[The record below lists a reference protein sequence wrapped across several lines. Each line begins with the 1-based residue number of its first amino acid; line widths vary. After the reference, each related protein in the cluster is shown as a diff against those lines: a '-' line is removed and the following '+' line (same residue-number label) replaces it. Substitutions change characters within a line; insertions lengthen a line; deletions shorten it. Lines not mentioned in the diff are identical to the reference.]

1 VLSGQLVHRT
11 GTPMPIAAFFRN
23 HFKGD
28 LTESG
33 PPPTFVRLLTSYHL
47 EELQSI
53 AFWTASLGGIILIW
67 FVVVLVLYF
76 FGKSG
81 MSGEEW
87 KIVGG
92 AIALGGAVLS
102 WTYQTGSKRLG
113 VIDLFA
119 CEIGA
124 ICRMSLIA
132 DSAESQVRVA
142 LQEIAND
149 SEAGSPAQFTSVEN
163 YTPVYDGNLSDLQP
177 LNVNVISHVTEFYS
191 YRKAM
196 MDYRRRIAVEPDAQ
210 KKRGERD
217 MMIYMQ
223 FLMYESARY
232 AIEELIEFEPNL
244 EESKINILCSE
255 IVVFHYLTKRFPEG
269 DYRGR
274 RLRIR
279 DYGPLIVKTLDR
291 INKGHGSN
299 WTRAKTTAK
308 ELDRRARRYHF
319 ISEASR

>member
-1 VLSGQLVHRT
+1 M

-23 HFKGD
+23 QFKRY

-33 PPPTFVRLLTSYHL
+33 PPPTFMRLLTSYHL
-47 EELQSI
+47 AELRSI
-53 AFWTASLGGIILIW
+53 AYWTGLLGGIILIW
-67 FVVVLVLYF
+67 FVVVFVRYLF
-76 FGKSG
+76 WGAG

-92 AIALGGAVLS
+92 TIALGGAVLS

-124 ICRMSLIA
+124 ICRMTLIA
-132 DSAESQVRVA
+132 DSAESQVHMA
-142 LQEIAND
+142 EQEIAKE
-149 SEAGSPAQFTSVEN
+149 SEARSPVKFTSVEN

-196 MDYRRRIAVEPDAQ
+196 MDYRRRMVVEPDSQ
-210 KKRGERD
+210 RRRGERD

-232 AIEELIEFEPNL
+232 AIMELIEFEPNL

-255 IVVFHYLTKRFPEG
+255 IMVFNYLRKVFPEG
-269 DYRGR
+269 DYRGQ

-279 DYGPLIVKTLDR
+279 EYGSIIVKTLEKT
-291 INKGHGSN
+291 NKAHGPN

-308 ELDRRARRYHF
+308 ELDRRAKQYHF
-319 ISEASR
+319 ISEASH